1 MQKFVFEREKMF
13 AQFEKIYQTYPT
25 DMSALYRILDQ
36 RETEHPDASAFEKK
50 AWIYETAAEHCTVH
64 LMPACP
70 FYMELDTGRDRNSI
84 TSTWPPEP
92 GLADWL
98 MAKHTELLAEYN
110 EGWLPHFVDTQMIG
124 GVMFADFA
132 HHYAN
137 VESVLQYGFSGLRE
151 QAQAKL
157 QEVSA
162 REEHSE
168 HTLAYYRSMIT
179 ALDAVMRI
187 ADRFAL
193 KAEEMLLQEQDIQA
207 RVHLQQIAKT
217 AGRVPRYPA
226 QTFYEALCT
235 ICFVREMCNALEGMG
250 FAVYGHID
258 RILEPY
264 YVRDIQNGEIIKE
277 EAQALIDCFMAIT
290 DARWDLSR
298 ELPGGTN
305 ATVIIGGCDA
315 AGKLVYNEV
324 TEMLIASME
333 RHHFANPKLQAR
345 VQPGHPKIYLEQLA
359 ALAKTGTNVL
369 SIFNDEVIIRSQV
382 KAGKKEEDARLYL
395 AGGCQE
401 PTLSCELN
409 SRAYIYLN
417 LANMMD
423 VSLFPETWSKV
434 FQAAGEEVNFMPAY
448 QARDFDTFYRR
459 CMYNFGVQIQLFVNR
474 YNHLARKWPQV
485 NPCPLYSAMMED
497 CIQNEMDVTEGG
509 ARYNSDSFGM
519 TGLGTVVD
527 SLFAIKKAVYEQ
539 KYLSMEAL
547 RRALK
552 NNFEGEESL
561 RQYLRNRVPK
571 MGQPDAEMR
580 EFTAQCMQ
588 DISRQIN
595 GYPNTRGGYFEASLF
610 TFYSFEWFR
619 EAKANA
625 SGRKQGD
632 YLSRGGNPS
641 EYAGGIDA
649 ATLLHAQSA
658 VDYTEYPGGGVL
670 YMDLPVTKGPLGD
683 ALFVSVIQNF
693 LQNGGSIMDFNVID
707 RAQLLEAQKDPENHQ
722 NIVVRICGYSAL
734 FHTLDKVMQDE
745 IIGRTQR

>member
-1 MQKFVFEREKMF
+1 
-13 AQFEKIYQTYPT
+13 
-25 DMSALYRILDQ
+25 
-36 RETEHPDASAFEKK
+36 
-50 AWIYETAAEHCTVH
+50 
-64 LMPACP
+64 
-70 FYMELDTGRDRNSI
+70 
-84 TSTWPPEP
+84 
-92 GLADWL
+92 
-98 MAKHTELLAEYN
+98 
-110 EGWLPHFVDTQMIG
+110 
-124 GVMFADFA
+124 
-132 HHYAN
+132 
-137 VESVLQYGFSGLRE
+137 
-151 QAQAKL
+151 
-157 QEVSA
+157 
-162 REEHSE
+162 
-168 HTLAYYRSMIT
+168 
-179 ALDAVMRI
+179 
-187 ADRFAL
+187 
-193 KAEEMLLQEQDIQA
+193 
-207 RVHLQQIAKT
+207 
-217 AGRVPRYPA
+217 
-226 QTFYEALCT
+226 
-235 ICFVREMCNALEGMG
+235 
-250 FAVYGHID
+250 
-258 RILEPY
+258 
-264 YVRDIQNGEIIKE
+264 
-277 EAQALIDCFMAIT
+277 
-290 DARWDLSR
+290 
-298 ELPGGTN
+298 
-305 ATVIIGGCDA
+305 
-315 AGKLVYNEV
+315 
-324 TEMLIASME
+324 
-333 RHHFANPKLQAR
+333 
-345 VQPGHPKIYLEQLA
+345 
-359 ALAKTGTNVL
+359 
-369 SIFNDEVIIRSQV
+369 
-382 KAGKKEEDARLYL
+382 
-395 AGGCQE
+395 
-401 PTLSCELN
+401 
-409 SRAYIYLN
+409 
-417 LANMMD
+417 
-423 VSLFPETWSKV
+423 
-434 FQAAGEEVNFMPAY
+434 
-448 QARDFDTFYRR
+448 
-459 CMYNFGVQIQLFVNR
+459 
-474 YNHLARKWPQV
+474 
-485 NPCPLYSAMMED
+485 MMED

-561 RQYLRNRVPK
+561 RQYLRNRIPK

-619 EAKANA
+619 EANANA